1 MSSRLYLDVHV
12 LQVLPPSCVNR
23 DDVGM
28 PKMCFYG
35 GVERARVSSQ
45 AWKRAIRLWFRE
57 HGTETA
63 IRTRRLVELLSEELR
78 SRGISDD
85 GESEQQ
91 TLLLPEPQTVDSD
104 DKANK
109 LAKEAMDTLFSNKKN
124 KKNGKNNDKE
134 KDENDEDKKIPMAF
148 ISDGQIKAIAEVV
161 VAALSN
167 QSKLP
172 KDKKIEKKLLEAAKS
187 APTADILL
195 FGRMY
200 AANQKLN
207 VDAAA
212 QVAHV
217 ISTHEASRQYDYF
230 TAVEESNKEDE
241 SGAGHIDSK
250 CFSSSV
256 VYRYAT
262 VNLGEKSELVLFNKQ
277 QAAEIAEKFLEAF
290 VCAMPTG
297 SINSYANNTLPF
309 YVLAILRDDMPINFA
324 PAFEKPI
331 KANDDGGYCELS
343 KEAFL
348 GYKESVHKL
357 YGSPVESWELGNGL
371 NLQDML
377 EKVRSGIEG
386 RL

>member
-1 MSSRLYLDVHV
+1 MSTRLYLDVHV

-28 PKMCFYG
+28 PKSCFYG
-35 GVERARVSSQ
+35 GVERVRVSSQ
-45 AWKRAIRLWFRE
+45 AWKHAMRMWFKER
-57 HGTETA
+57 GTEIG
-63 IRTRRLVELLSEELR
+63 IRTRQLVRLLSEKLQ
-78 SRGISDD
+78 SMGISDAI
-85 GESEQQ
+85 EAEQQ
-91 TLLLPEPQTVDSD
+91 TLLLSDAQTGISD
-104 DKANK
+104 DQAKKLANK
-109 LAKEAMDTLFSNKKN
+109 VIVEILKAAKSEEAKKN
-124 KKNGKNNDKE
+124 A
-134 KDENDEDKKIPMAF
+134 IAF
-148 ISDGQIKAIAEVV
+148 MSDGQIKAIAKVV
-161 VAALSN
+161 VSVPE
-167 QSKLP
+167 QSKEFG
-172 KDKKIEKKLLEAAKS
+172 KKVLEAAQS
-187 APTADILL
+187 ACTADILL

-200 AANQKLN
+200 ADNPNLD

-212 QVAHV
+212 QVAHA
-217 ISTHEASRQYDYF
+217 ISTHEASNQCDYF
-230 TAVEESNKEDE
+230 TAVGDFKQEDVNG
-241 SGAGHIDSK
+241 SDHIGLK
-250 CFSSSV
+250 YFSSSV

-262 VNLGEKSELVLFNKQ
+262 VNLGEKSELIRFNKQ

-309 YVLAILRDDMPINFA
+309 YVLATLRDDMPINFA